1 MKDVRL
7 IKQNQ
12 LYHRVADQVIEI
24 IKSRRPRPHDPVP
37 SEGELAA
44 VRREPNDK

>member
-24 IKSRRPRPHDPVP
+24 KSRRCGPMIRFHPKESLP
-37 SEGELAA
+37 SCSA
-44 VRREPNDK
+44 

>member
-24 IKSRRPRPHDPVP
+24 IKSRRSRPMIRFHPKESLP
-37 SEGELAA
+37 SCSA
-44 VRREPNDK
+44 